1 MRFQKTLRKISTQWD
16 QFLKFCQWTQEDRR
30 RQMLLTK
37 STEINCAKIN
47 KEELV
52 RATFQIPGMLLI
64 QQQRNVRDL
73 TRAWKLQGWLFVWRH
88 WADWWAEE
96 SVEVPG
102 SSNCRLQKEDEA
114 TGGVHCQASPRSK
127 SSAGRDFSPTI
138 DLWGFTKG
146 KGKEPPRN
154 SIQVKILFTK
164 KG

>member
-1 MRFQKTLRKISTQWD
+1 
-16 QFLKFCQWTQEDRR
+16 
-30 RQMLLTK
+30 MLLTLIQRNK
-37 STEINCAKIN
+37 LRKKT

-52 RATFQIPGMLLI
+52 RASLIFQIPGMLVI

-73 TRAWKLQGWLFVWRH
+73 TRAWKLQGWMFVWRH
-88 WADWWAEE
+88 WADWWVEE

-127 SSAGRDFSPTI
+127 SSAGRDFSPTL
-138 DLWGFTKG
+138 DLWGVTKG

-154 SIQVKILFTK
+154 SIQVKIIFSK
-164 KG
+164 KGLDQGKNYLVRQ